1 MSLWKALAQ
10 KSYGEIIKR
19 VRGGPFPLFEP
30 KRKPRLRSAKHN
42 FSNLEEYLAILG
54 VSAKI
59 EQGLKERN
67 QRCQF
72 QGNIRVLQS
81 ETRNKSTVL
90 LSIPE
95 HCREYILPG
104 DKAKVYFE
112 AEEQPAET
120 EEWPEETD
128 EWFKEVGQLPEE
140 SGERPEN
147 SGHGRQSEKRYWDL
161 RFIEPLPFSSPGI
174 MTAVL
179 QRPSRKKAT
188 ASTDDSKYIIPP
200 YIPWPRDRSA
210 AEAMSY
216 IMENEGVRCKVK
228 TVPRQS
234 IYPYVFE
241 ALEELR
247 QTKGQA
253 MSKVVADVAL
263 TRAKWRLYAKEER
276 HLQASAVKPFFLDTE
291 IFHRILLTSAGN
303 KGADSMAAALH
314 KQLQG
319 LHKESL
325 TRKHA
330 YVIRLYSIKTER
342 EIFLADARA
351 SRRKKLNPKSEMMP
365 GTMLPHS
372 SQETRDA
379 ITTHFQIYAKEKFEG
394 VDDDRV
400 QNIELALGTRMKQM
414 AGIQP
419 DDNVPIIQDEP
430 FLRLYSRFNDGGDL
444 SPKETEEFE
453 AGIERLMGHAI
464 QNAAAISATV
474 TGAVNSLVTRNYREA
489 ELIVVDEAARVPEYQ
504 WWPLLAFYPNAVG
517 KIMVGDPDQ
526 LPPYV
531 DEGEVR
537 NPFASQ
543 LGLSLQA
550 RLQPC
555 LPSTFL
561 KTQYRAAPAI
571 ASIYNNACYGGRLES
586 DVSTKPKRRPL
597 AQDIIRHNLKYK
609 RASCVVFFDVPEAK
623 EKGDEHS
630 HSKYCDESA
639 HCVMVLLE
647 DLLNAGFKPCET
659 RPLTIAIL
667 TPYKAQHKRLSYAKT
682 IMSEQG
688 FPEAAEVALGTIDK
702 AQGMEYDIVIVDMVV
717 TMSPG
722 FLNKN
727 RLNVMLSR
735 ARCGLYV
742 IGNYSAWK
750 EMRSDDSVPLRRIA
764 SQLGRFRMP
773 WPSAQARTSRFYPF
787 S

>member
-19 VRGGPFPLFEP
+19 VREGPFPLFEL
-30 KRKPRLRSAKHN
+30 KRKPRLRPAKHD

-59 EQGLKERN
+59 EQGLRERN
-67 QRCQF
+67 QRYQF
-72 QGNIRVLQS
+72 QDNIRVLPS
-81 ETRNKSTVL
+81 ETSNKSTVL
-90 LSIPE
+90 LGIPE

-112 AEEQPAET
+112 AEGDSAKAE
-120 EEWPEETD
+120 ERPEETD
-128 EWFKEVGQLPEE
+128 EWFGEVGQLPEE
-140 SGERPEN
+140 SGERVEN
-147 SGHGRQSEKRYWDL
+147 SGHGRQFEKRYWDL
-161 RFIEPLPFSSPGI
+161 RFIAPLPFSSPGI
-174 MTAVL
+174 MTGIL
-179 QRPSRKKAT
+179 QRPLRKNTT
-188 ASTDDSKYIIPP
+188 ASTDDSKYIVPP
-200 YIPWPRDRSA
+200 YIPWPRNRSA
-210 AEAMSY
+210 VEAMSY
-216 IMENEGVRCKVK
+216 IMENQGVKCKVK

-234 IYPYVFE
+234 IYPYVFQ
-241 ALEELR
+241 ALEELQ
-247 QTKGQA
+247 QTEGQT
-253 MSKVVADVAL
+253 MPEVVADAVDVLIHRKTKRCVHGKRGRSNA
-263 TRAKWRLYAKEER
+263 AK
-276 HLQASAVKPFFLDTE
+276 FF
-291 IFHRILLTSAGN
+291 AGDEGCN
-303 KGADSMAAALH
+303 HNAFPNIC
-314 KQLQG
+314 Q
-319 LHKESL
+319 
-325 TRKHA
+325 R
-330 YVIRLYSIKTER
+330 
-342 EIFLADARA
+342 
-351 SRRKKLNPKSEMMP
+351 
-365 GTMLPHS
+365 
-372 SQETRDA
+372 
-379 ITTHFQIYAKEKFEG
+379 KFEG
-394 VDDDRV
+394 VDDERV

-419 DDNVPIIQDEP
+419 NDNVPIIQDEP
-430 FLRLYSRFNDGGDL
+430 FLSLYSRFNDGGDL

-474 TGAVNSLVTRNYREA
+474 TGAVNSLATRNYREA

-504 WWPLLAFYPNAVG
+504 WWPLLVFYPNAVG

-537 NPFASQ
+537 NPFGSQ

-550 RLQPC
+550 RLQPR

-561 KTQYRAAPAI
+561 KTQYRAAPVI
-571 ASIYNNACYGGRLES
+571 ASIYNNACYDGRLES
-586 DVSTKPKRRPL
+586 DNSTKPKRRPL

-609 RASCVVFFDVPEAK
+609 RASCVVFFDLPKAK
-623 EKGDEHS
+623 EKGDEYS

-688 FPEAAEVALGTIDK
+688 FPEAAEVALETIDK

-750 EMRSDDSVPLRRIA
+750 EMRSDDSVPLRRFA
-764 SQLGRFRMP
+764 SQLGRFRTP
-773 WPSAQARTSRFYPF
+773 WPSEQARTSRFYP
-787 S
+787 SD